1 MIKKASHL
9 LGGGTM
15 SGTYENKRVVF
26 AVIEKKYKDYVAL
39 YRMVNNGSVAGLTT
53 FDEFYW
59 HYTYYAK
66 YANGRTSDT
75 RGY

>member
-1 MIKKASHL
+1 
-9 LGGGTM
+9 M
-15 SGTYENKRVVF
+15 SAAYENRRIVF

-39 YRMVNNGSVAGLTT
+39 YRMVNNGSVVGVTT

-59 HYTYYAK
+59 HYTYYSK
-66 YANGRTSDT
+66 YMSGRVSEV